1 MKTSANYVN
10 IEGNQVIDLTPDY
23 NRPLALVDLTVLNK
37 LTALLPKERFSN
49 IKHNFREQIMKTD
62 NLEQLVQA
70 SEDFIAFHRT
80 VNLIR
85 EIVSGDVNQIG
96 EDEQVRVVGKI
107 NLDRDYEDPYGDRP
121 SMSEDCL

>member
-1 MKTSANYVN
+1 MAKYVN

-37 LTALLPKERFSN
+37 LTQLLPKGDFSS
-49 IKHNFREQIMKTD
+49 IRHNFREQIMNTS

-85 EIVSGDVNQIG
+85 EIVSGDVNQIQ

-107 NLDRDYEDPYGDRP
+107 DLDDCPYGSRP
-121 SMSEDCL
+121 SKSNDYL